1 MGPLVD
7 LPRRI
12 RYEQLKRFIGI
23 VRITFFIID
32 EKTCLTYFIRMKYEV
47 SKRSKNGDTMS
58 SKLNIQEVGAVNIP
72 ERVKEVLKN
81 AIYDGSLKPGD
92 KLPSEESLRNQFKV
106 SKTVMR
112 EALSLLVAEG
122 LIEKK
127 RGAMGGSFVAKGNAK
142 RILDVVLDCYHL
154 GGLTIEEVIDFR
166 RNLEPIVLQL
176 ACERHID
183 EDLDLLK
190 ANLEQC
196 RAALDEGRVDRENQV
211 DFHRLIAVASHNRL
225 LLSSMSAAIKISRE
239 FTSCLEF
246 PFDEAQEDFNFN
258 VQFYECIKNRES
270 ERARSLMEHHF
281 ERSRLLV
288 ERYKT
293 LNT

>member
-1 MGPLVD
+1 M
-7 LPRRI
+7 
-12 RYEQLKRFIGI
+12 E
-23 VRITFFIID
+23 
-32 EKTCLTYFIRMKYEV
+32 
-47 SKRSKNGDTMS
+47 
-58 SKLNIQEVGAVNIP
+58 SKLDVQEVGAVNIP
-72 ERVKEVLKN
+72 ERVKEILKD
-81 AIYDGSLKPGD
+81 AIYKGRLKPGD

-112 EALSLLVAEG
+112 EALSQLVAEG

-127 RGAMGGSFVAKGNAK
+127 RGAMGGSFVAEGNAK

-176 ACERHID
+176 ACERHD
-183 EDLDLLK
+183 VDDLNLLET
-190 ANLEQC
+190 NLDRC
-196 RAALDEGRVDRENQV
+196 RTALSKGRVDRESQV

-239 FTSCLEF
+239 FTACLEF
-246 PFDEAQEDFNFN
+246 PFDEAQEDFDFN
-258 VQFYECIKNRES
+258 VQFYECIKNRQS
-270 ERARSLMEHHF
+270 DRARSLMENHF

-293 LNT
+293 RKP

>member
-1 MGPLVD
+1 M
-7 LPRRI
+7 
-12 RYEQLKRFIGI
+12 
-23 VRITFFIID
+23 
-32 EKTCLTYFIRMKYEV
+32 
-47 SKRSKNGDTMS
+47 N
-58 SKLNIQEVGAVNIP
+58 SKLNVQEVGAVNIP
-72 ERVKEVLKN
+72 ERVKDILKQ

-92 KLPSEESLRNQFKV
+92 KLPSEEALRNQFKV

-166 RNLEPIVLQL
+166 RNIEPIVLQL
-176 ACERHID
+176 ACDRHEK

-190 ANLEQC
+190 ANLDRC
-196 RAALDEGRVDRENQV
+196 RAVLEKGRVDREGQV
-211 DFHRLIAVASHNRL
+211 EFHRLIAVASHNRL
-225 LLSSMSAAIKISRE
+225 LLSSMSAAVKISRE
-239 FTSCLEF
+239 FTARLEF
-246 PFDEAQEDFNFN
+246 PFDEAQEDFEFN
-258 VQFYECIKNRES
+258 VQFYECIKNRQTDQ
-270 ERARSLMEHHF
+270 ARSLMENHF
-281 ERSRLLV
+281 DRSKMFV

-293 LNT
+293 LHT